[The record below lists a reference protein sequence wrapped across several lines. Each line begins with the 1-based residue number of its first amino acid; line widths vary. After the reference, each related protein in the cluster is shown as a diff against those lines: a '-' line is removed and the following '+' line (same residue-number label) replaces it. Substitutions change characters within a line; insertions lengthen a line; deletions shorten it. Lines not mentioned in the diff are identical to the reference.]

1 MLGTKYLTEV
11 TDSFQE
17 LLVLDNYPPYW
28 GVFLLMSLFLS
39 LMSNPSLDASVP
51 EFDGTYSLHPLFTVA
66 VIGAIALAP
75 TMLVPIIGYKFY
87 KSILK

>member
-1 MLGTKYLTEV
+1 
-11 TDSFQE
+11 
-17 LLVLDNYPPYW
+17 
-28 GVFLLMSLFLS
+28 
-39 LMSNPSLDASVP
+39 MSNPSLDASVP